1 MGTPSV
7 TADSYTAIRLEI
19 FILGRNPLATLRL
32 LRGRERALSRKLCP
46 VRDKKGVLMTET
58 LSICLLAGVVLFAAI
73 QILRSKSL
81 LLSALWLAGVS
92 VSLSVL
98 LYMFLARHVA
108 VIELSVGAG
117 LVTVLLIFAIGVAGD
132 DRMELNSVVP
142 RSIAGLFI
150 LLSAA
155 VVSAYFRPFDQ
166 LFSKAI
172 LMTSPSVFLQERS
185 LDLVIQVV
193 VIFSGVLGLVGILAE
208 SKAPL
213 DHPMADEI
221 AALRDQDLRSM
232 EHRSSQP
239 LDQIERERETLASST
254 ATAD

>member
-1 MGTPSV
+1 
-7 TADSYTAIRLEI
+7 
-19 FILGRNPLATLRL
+19 
-32 LRGRERALSRKLCP
+32 
-46 VRDKKGVLMTET
+46 MTET
-58 LSICLLAGVVLFAAI
+58 LSFAVLAGVVLFAAI
-73 QILRSKSL
+73 LILRSKSL

-117 LVTVLLIFAIGVAGD
+117 LVTILLIFAIGVAGD
-132 DRMELNSVVP
+132 DLVEQNSVVP

-150 LLSAA
+150 LVSVAF
-155 VVSAYFRPFDQ
+155 VSAYFRPFDE

-172 LMTSPSVFLQERS
+172 LLNSPSAFLQERS
-185 LDLVIQVV
+185 LDLVIQII

-239 LDQIERERETLASST
+239 LDQIEPIERETIVSST
-254 ATAD
+254 SVAD